1 MSNQIDKIMMAVRF
15 LYVLVITLAGLNIFN
30 LFVIKHLDE
39 EVKELKERI
48 DE

>member
-1 MSNQIDKIMMAVRF
+1 MDKVVIMVKI
-15 LYVLVITLAGLNIFN
+15 LYILVIILAGLNIFN